1 MNTNIINKICLG
13 TAQFGMDYGIAN
25 KHGKIKTQQA
35 EEIINYAYGSGIRFL
50 DTAYAYGDSEKIIG
64 NYLEKSKDSLNI
76 ITKISSKDA
85 LENPNIKD
93 TFAKSLNNLKVSN
106 IYGLLIHDFSG
117 FQDNMHIW
125 EDLSNIRKEGKIGK
139 IGFSLYLPR
148 ELEFLLKN
156 NIALNI
162 VQVPYSILD
171 RRFEPYF
178 ETLKNQGIEIQI
190 RSVFLQGLVY
200 LDPNSLTGNL
210 VTADKPLEQ
219 LREIAMS
226 NDIPIGAIC
235 LNYVLLNSLVD
246 KVVLGV
252 DSLAHLK
259 DDIANFD
266 FMDKVLKIKSALNTI
281 AIEDENV
288 LLPYRWENK

>member
-25 KHGKIKTQQA
+25 KHGKIRLEQA

-64 NYLEKSKDSLNI
+64 NYIEKSKNSLNI
-76 ITKISSKDA
+76 ITKVSSKDA

-93 TFAKSLNNLKVSN
+93 IVDKSLNNLKASN

-117 FQDNMHIW
+117 FHDNINIW
-125 EDLSNIRKEGKIGK
+125 EDLSNIKKQGKIEK
-139 IGFSLYLPR
+139 IGFSLYLPN
-148 ELEFLLKN
+148 ELEFILKH
-156 NIALNI
+156 NIAPDI

-178 ETLKNQGIEIQI
+178 ETLKNQGIEIHI

-200 LDPNSLTGNL
+200 LDSNSLTGNL

-219 LREIAMS
+219 LRQIAMS

-252 DSLAHLK
+252 DSLEHLK
-259 DDIANFD
+259 DNIASFD
-266 FMDKVLKIKSALNTI
+266 HMDKALKIKPSLDTI
-281 AIEDENV
+281 AIEDENI
-288 LLPYRWENK
+288 LLPYKWENK